1 MQICFVF
8 YPTKETW
15 DPRFYKSNKSQAPYC
30 VPLSAVLLWA
40 LHINIHPSPYP
51 NSTPVF
57 YASELLSVPEHVLF
71 NFFTPAPLCLEF
83 YLAIV
88 FVHFGSCLF
97 FKLVF
102 YEIFPSCLLWQDNKP
117 FLCSTYIYVSIFA
130 KHYPDKNYLFTHD
143 RELQE
148 WGGGSMWYS
157 HLLPGTEFGV
167 KKGTKCLPV
176 LLKWTDWHKHE
187 EKGNQ
192 TLWLDSLKFVQCSGS
207 EWTTFLTG
215 KKYTL
220 YIINIHS
227 IIQYIWFR

>member
-40 LHINIHPSPYP
+40 LHINIHPSSYP

-148 WGGGSMWYS
+148 WGGGPCDIHICSPAPS
-157 HLLPGTEFGV
+157 LV
-167 KKGTKCLPV
+167 SKKALSACQFYLSELIDTNMKKRVTKLC
-176 LLKWTDWHKHE
+176 DW
-187 EKGNQ
+187 
-192 TLWLDSLKFVQCSGS
+192 
-207 EWTTFLTG
+207 
-215 KKYTL
+215 
-220 YIINIHS
+220 IP
-227 IIQYIWFR
+227 